1 MFVNFSVH
9 HHLRYLDMTEID
21 TFQEIQFPYLP
32 EKKNKK
38 ISNYYLDN
46 CCVSKEFKVLVIH
59 CKFTTH
65 LVIIISIVALLRL
78 QDFVVFF
85 WVGEMLLLDM

>member
-21 TFQEIQFPYLP
+21 TFLEIEFPYLP
-32 EKKNKK
+32 EN
-38 ISNYYLDN
+38 
-46 CCVSKEFKVLVIH
+46 
-59 CKFTTH
+59 KFTTH

>member
-9 HHLRYLDMTEID
+9 HHLWYLDMTKID

-38 ISNYYLDN
+38 D
-46 CCVSKEFKVLVIH
+46 FK
-59 CKFTTH
+59 
-65 LVIIISIVALLRL
+65 LL
-78 QDFVVFF
+78 F
-85 WVGEMLLLDM
+85 E